1 MEKKI
6 SIITTVYNGENSIE
20 KTIKS
25 VINQKYLNLEYIVID
40 AASHDNTLSIIKKY
54 ESSIKKIVSEPD
66 KGIWYGNN
74 KGITHASGDIIGIIN
89 SGDEFYENSLNIVN
103 RYFQD
108 NNNLDFLFG
117 TVVKKK
123 TLYKFEPKKIWWSFN
138 FYPAHSGGFFLT
150 KEAQKKLGLYN
161 PKYPCSADYDL
172 FYKMIV
178 KYKMKGMITKKN
190 EIISKFDMEGYSS
203 KMSLFDHVLEETNIR
218 IDNKQNKLI
227 VLMIFF
233 LKFFKHF
240 SKI

>member
-66 KGIWYGNN
+66 KGIWHGNN
-74 KGITHASGDIIGIIN
+74 KGIAHASGDIIGIIN
-89 SGDEFYENSLNIVN
+89 SGDEFYENSLNIIN

-123 TLYKFEPKKIWWSFN
+123 ILYKFEPKKIWWSFN
-138 FYPAHSGGFFLT
+138 FYPAHSGGFFIT
-150 KEAQKKLGLYN
+150 SNAQKKLGFYN
-161 PKYPCSADYDL
+161 TRYPCSADYDF

-178 KYKMKGMITKKN
+178 KHKMNGTITKKD
-190 EIISKFDMEGYSS
+190 ELISKFDLTGYSYE
-203 KMSLFDHVLEETNIR
+203 MSLFEHMLEETNIR
-218 IDNKQNKLI
+218 INNKQNKII
-227 VLMIFF
+227 VLSLFI
-233 LKFFKHF
+233 LKFIKHF
-240 SKI
+240 FKI

>member
-74 KGITHASGDIIGIIN
+74 KGIAHASGDIIGIIN

-117 TVVKKK
+117 TVIMIDEV
-123 TLYKFEPKKIWWSFN
+123 FC
-138 FYPAHSGGFFLT
+138 T
-150 KEAQKKLGLYN
+150 KGSIAN
-161 PKYPCSADYDL
+161 VPP
-172 FYKMIV
+172 
-178 KYKMKGMITKKN
+178 
-190 EIISKFDMEGYSS
+190 
-203 KMSLFDHVLEETNIR
+203 
-218 IDNKQNKLI
+218 
-227 VLMIFF
+227 
-233 LKFFKHF
+233 
-240 SKI
+240 

>member
-54 ESSIKKIVSEPD
+54 ESSIKKIISEPD
-66 KGIWYGNN
+66 KGLWHGNN
-74 KGITHASGDIIGIIN
+74 KGIARATGDIIGIIN

-123 TLYKFEPKKIWWSFN
+123 ILYKFEPKKIWWSFN
-138 FYPAHSGGFFLT
+138 FYPAHSGGFFIT
-150 KEAQKKLGLYN
+150 SSAQKKLGFYN
-161 PKYPCSADYDL
+161 TRYPCSADYDL

-178 KYKMKGMITKKN
+178 KYKMNGTITKKD
-190 EIISKFDMEGYSS
+190 EIISKFDLAGYSYE
-203 KMSLFDHVLEETNIR
+203 MSLFEHMLEEINVR
-218 IDNKQNKLI
+218 INNKQNKII
-227 VLMIFF
+227 VLSLFI
-233 LKFFKHF
+233 LKFIKHF
-240 SKI
+240 FKI